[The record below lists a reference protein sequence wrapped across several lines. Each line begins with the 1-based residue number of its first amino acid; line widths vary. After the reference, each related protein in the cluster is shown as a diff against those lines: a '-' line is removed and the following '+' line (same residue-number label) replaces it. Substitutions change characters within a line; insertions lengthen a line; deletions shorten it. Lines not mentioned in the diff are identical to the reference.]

1 MEALNKFT
9 RQFLYTISEAFT
21 NIVRS
26 GWMCWV
32 VISTMVVSLSVLS
45 GFWLIINDVNSI
57 VKSIGSQLQIIVFL
71 NNGTNSD
78 EIGNK
83 IEQIEGVAQIKI
95 ISKAQAW
102 EEFQQEM
109 KGKMEFSNLTGINPL
124 PDTIQV
130 TLVTANAAG
139 KVAQQIQSLSGIEE
153 VKYSEDLVRRLRE
166 ISNLTFK
173 IGILITAILSVAT
186 LAIVVNTIR
195 LAVNSRR
202 NEIDIMRLVG
212 ASNWFIRMPFL
223 LEGLFFGLISSIFSG
238 FVLAVWRYFSFN
250 QIQNVFPF
258 LPLTED
264 YNVVIHISGWMILI
278 GIGMGLLG
286 SMISIHR
293 YLGEERVCN

>member
-9 RQFLYTISEAFT
+9 RQLLYTISEAFI
-21 NIVRS
+21 NVGRS

-45 GFWLIINDVNSI
+45 GFWLIINDVNTI
-57 VKSIGSQLQIIVFL
+57 VKAIGNQLQIIVFL
-71 NNGTNSD
+71 NNGID
-78 EIGNK
+78 KEDIKNK

-95 ISKAQAW
+95 ISKEQAW

-109 KGKMEFSNLTGINPL
+109 KTKMNFSNLVGINPL
-124 PDTIQV
+124 PDTLQV
-130 TLVTANAAG
+130 NLVSANVAG
-139 KVAQQIQSLSGIEE
+139 KVAQQIVTMPGIEE
-153 VKYSEDLVRRLRE
+153 VKYSEKLVQRLKE
-166 ISNLTFK
+166 INNSISI
-173 IGILITAILSVAT
+173 IGLIITAILSVAT
-186 LAIVVNTIR
+186 LAIVINTIR
-195 LAVNSRR
+195 LAVNARR
-202 NEIDIMRLVG
+202 DEIDIMRLVG

-238 FVLAVWRYFSFN
+238 FVLAMWRFFSFN
-250 QIQNVFPF
+250 QIQNIFPF

-264 YNVVIHISGWMILI
+264 YNVVINIALWMLFI